1 MKRNRFLLPL
11 IFSLVLII
19 GILIG
24 NWYGAKVYKSG
35 KTVNNLLNIRSN
47 QLKDGDLNF
56 SLLPRNNK
64 LSSILSYIEN
74 EYVDTVDIQ
83 ELSEA
88 AIPELISHLDPHSV
102 YIPARDLQKYNEPL
116 QGNFSGIGIQFNM
129 IEDTV
134 AVVNTIPNGPSEIVG
149 LMAGDRIVEVDDSVI
164 AGKNLSTDQII
175 RKLKGKKGSI
185 VEVGVIR
192 RGEDEIMEFEIV
204 RDDIPLYSVDV
215 AYMLED
221 DIGYM
226 KISNFSQ
233 TTYREFMEGVEKLHE
248 EGMKKFILDLRG
260 NGGGIMDA
268 ATNIADQFLEENKL
282 IVYTQGKNRP
292 RYDIYSTN
300 KGVCKEDEVIILID
314 EFSASASEIL
324 AGAIQD
330 NDRGTIV
337 GRRSFGKGLVQ
348 EQIEFRDGSALRLTI
363 ARYYTPT
370 GRSIQKPYKPGGDD
384 YYKDIHE
391 RFEHGEFESID
402 SIQFAD
408 SLKYETPGGKIVYGG
423 GGIMP
428 DVFIPIDTVGI
439 TPYFQKIRSMG
450 LIYRF
455 AFDYTDQLRSKMQD
469 LSNAEEISS
478 YLENNTDYFD
488 RFLSYA
494 DDKGIKRVAEDIEMS
509 EEIIRVQIK
518 AYIARNLIDNE
529 GYFPMIRKIDNTLQ
543 EAIDILENR
552 RGGEYLTEK

>member
-1 MKRNRFLLPL
+1 MKKNRFLLPI
-11 IFSLVLII
+11 IFSVILII

-24 NWYGAKVYKSG
+24 NWYGTNVQ
-35 KTVNNLLNIRSN
+35 KTGQAVNAFLNLKSN
-47 QLKDGDLNF
+47 QLKDGDINF

-74 EYVDTVDIQ
+74 EYVDTVDINK
-83 ELSEA
+83 LSEA
-88 AIPELISHLDPHSV
+88 AIPEIISHLDPHSV

-149 LMAGDRIVEVDDSVI
+149 LMAGDRIVEVDDSII
-164 AGKNLSTDQII
+164 AGKNMSTDQII
-175 RKLKGKKGSI
+175 RLLKGEKGSI

-192 RGEDEIMEFEIV
+192 RGEDQMLEFEIV

-215 AYMLED
+215 SYMLEE

-233 TTYREFMEGVEKLHE
+233 TTYLEFIEGVEKLHN
-248 EGMKKFILDLRG
+248 EGMKKFIVDLRG

-292 RYDIYSTN
+292 RYDVYSSN
-300 KGVCKEDEVIILID
+300 KGVCKEDEVIVLID

-330 NDRGTIV
+330 NDRGIIV

-370 GRSIQKPYKPGGDD
+370 GRSIQKAYAPGDEN
-384 YYKDIHE
+384 YYEDIHE

-408 SLKYETPGGKIVYGG
+408 SLKYETPGGNIVYGG

-428 DVFIPIDTVGI
+428 DVFIPLDTSGI
-439 TPYFQKIRSMG
+439 STYFSKIRSMG

-455 AFDYTDQLRSKMQD
+455 AFDYTDQLRPKMQD
-469 LSNAEEISS
+469 LTTAEEISL
-478 YLENNTDYFD
+478 YLDKNTNYFE
-488 RFLSYA
+488 RFLNYA
-494 DDKGIKRVAEDIEMS
+494 EGKGIERVPEDIKES
-509 EEIIRVQIK
+509 EEIIRTQIK

-529 GYFPMIRKIDNTLQ
+529 GYFPMIRQIDNTLQ
-543 EAIDILENR
+543 KAVSIMESRE
-552 RGGEYLTEK
+552 

>member
-192 RGEDEIMEFEIV
+192 RG
-204 RDDIPLYSVDV
+204 
-215 AYMLED
+215 
-221 DIGYM
+221 
-226 KISNFSQ
+226 
-233 TTYREFMEGVEKLHE
+233 
-248 EGMKKFILDLRG
+248 
-260 NGGGIMDA
+260 
-268 ATNIADQFLEENKL
+268 
-282 IVYTQGKNRP
+282 
-292 RYDIYSTN
+292 
-300 KGVCKEDEVIILID
+300 
-314 EFSASASEIL
+314 
-324 AGAIQD
+324 
-330 NDRGTIV
+330 
-337 GRRSFGKGLVQ
+337 
-348 EQIEFRDGSALRLTI
+348 
-363 ARYYTPT
+363 
-370 GRSIQKPYKPGGDD
+370 
-384 YYKDIHE
+384 
-391 RFEHGEFESID
+391 
-402 SIQFAD
+402 
-408 SLKYETPGGKIVYGG
+408 
-423 GGIMP
+423 
-428 DVFIPIDTVGI
+428 
-439 TPYFQKIRSMG
+439 
-450 LIYRF
+450 
-455 AFDYTDQLRSKMQD
+455 
-469 LSNAEEISS
+469 
-478 YLENNTDYFD
+478 
-488 RFLSYA
+488 
-494 DDKGIKRVAEDIEMS
+494 
-509 EEIIRVQIK
+509 
-518 AYIARNLIDNE
+518 
-529 GYFPMIRKIDNTLQ
+529 
-543 EAIDILENR
+543 
-552 RGGEYLTEK
+552 

>member
-1 MKRNRFLLPL
+1 M
-11 IFSLVLII
+11 IFSLVLIL

-24 NWYGAKVYKSG
+24 NWYGANVYKTG
-35 KTVNNLLNIRSN
+35 DTVNPLLNLKN
-47 QLKDGDLNF
+47 HQLKEGELNF

-74 EYVDTVDIQ
+74 EYVDTVDIN

-102 YIPARDLQKYNEPL
+102 YIPARDLQKFNEPL

-149 LMAGDRIVEVDDSVI
+149 LMAGDRIVEVDDSLI

-192 RGEDEIMEFEIV
+192 RGENEMLEFEIV

-215 AYMLED
+215 AYMLEE

-233 TTYREFMEGVEKLHE
+233 TTYQEFMEGIEKLHQK
-248 EGMKKFILDLRG
+248 GMKKLILDLRG

-268 ATNIADQFLEENKL
+268 ATNIADQFLEENNL
-282 IVYTQGKNRP
+282 IVYTQGKNHP
-292 RYDIYSTN
+292 RFDIYSTS
-300 KGVCKEDEVIILID
+300 KGVCKEDEVVVLID

-363 ARYYTPT
+363 ARYHTHT
-370 GRSIQKPYKPGGDD
+370 GRSIQKPYEPGDDD
-384 YYKDIHE
+384 YYKDIYN
-391 RFEHGEFESID
+391 RFEHGEFEIID

-408 SLKYETPGGKIVYGG
+408 SLKYETPGGNIVYGG

-428 DVFIPIDTVGI
+428 DVFIPVDTVGI
-439 TPYFQKIRSMG
+439 SPYFQKIRSMG

-455 AFDYTDQLRSKMQD
+455 AFDYTDQLRSKMQG
-469 LSNAEEISS
+469 LSTAEEISD
-478 YLENNTDYFD
+478 YLELNTNYFD
-488 RFLSYA
+488 HFLSYA
-494 DDKGIKRVAEDIEMS
+494 ENKGVKRVQDDITQS

-529 GYFPMIRKIDNTLQ
+529 GYFPIISKIDNTLQ
-543 EAIDILENR
+543 EAVTIMKNES
-552 RGGEYLTEK
+552 EPYLSKK